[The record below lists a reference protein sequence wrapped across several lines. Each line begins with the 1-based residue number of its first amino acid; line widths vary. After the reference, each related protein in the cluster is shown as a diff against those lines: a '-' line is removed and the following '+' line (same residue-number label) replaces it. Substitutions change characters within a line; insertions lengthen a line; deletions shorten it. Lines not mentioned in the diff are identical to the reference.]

1 VIDLKPIFAA
11 VRQAADLTRR
21 VQQIH
26 LAHSQ
31 KVGREPVTIADYGSQ
46 AILCRAISQSFP
58 NDAVLAEEHANQFTE
73 LLPQE
78 QRDEI
83 VKLVGAVLGEPVT
96 EAQVKAWLDHGR
108 GIEAERTW
116 LIDPVDGTK
125 GFIAMRRYSIAVA
138 LLDRGLPIAGV
149 LGSPGYPSPDGRG
162 LLFYAQRGA
171 AHAEL
176 ISGSKAS
183 RIAVS
188 TRTKPS
194 TLKVV
199 QSVER
204 DHAHLELMAKIY
216 TQLGIGEAQVEGIDS
231 QDKYAMIACGD
242 ADLMLRLPR
251 EEKPS
256 HRAWD
261 HGAGLALVQAAGGVV
276 TDVDGSS
283 LDFTTGAILTHNTGM
298 VASNGQ
304 IHERVLEVVQAALK
318 H

>member
-1 VIDLKPIFAA
+1 MIDLKPIFAA

-31 KVGREPVTIADYGSQ
+31 KAGREPVTIADYGSQ
-46 AILCRAISQSFP
+46 AIICRAISRAYPDDS
-58 NDAVLAEEHANQFTE
+58 VLAEEHADQFTT
-73 LLPQE
+73 LLPDD
-78 QRDEI
+78 QRAEI
-83 VKLVGAVLGEPVT
+83 TRLVG
-96 EAQVKAWLDHGR
+96 EALDESVSEGQIARWLEHGR
-108 GIEAERTW
+108 GVEAERTW

-138 LLDRGLPIAGV
+138 LLDGGLPIAGV
-149 LGSPGYPSPDGRG
+149 LGSPGYPTQDGRG
-162 LLFYAQRGA
+162 LLFHAQRGA
-171 AHAEL
+171 AYVEFMA
-176 ISGSKAS
+176 GGKPS

-188 TRTKPS
+188 SRSKPS
-194 TLKVV
+194 QLRVV

-216 TQLGIGEAQVEGIDS
+216 GQLGISESQVEGIDS

-251 EEKPS
+251 EEIPQ

-261 HGAGLALVQAAGGVV
+261 HAAGAALVLAAGGVV

-283 LDFTTGAILTHNTGM
+283 LDFTTGAILTNNVGM
-298 VASNGQ
+298 VVTNGV
-304 IHERVLEVVQAALK
+304 IHERVLEVVQAALA
-318 H
+318 